1 MKTENKI
8 PKEKYRRKSKR
19 KDVLLSLLILIILS
33 TVSSFAQNDFLIVPG
48 ERVGD
53 LRIGQDFSTV
63 NSRLGQADAKRELGM
78 FTINAY
84 APSRTVVA
92 VFNRNNQIF
101 SVMTANPEYRMANGI
116 RPGSPESAVFEAFGE
131 PEEERY
137 VDEYKQLFYLS
148 RGVVFQIEEGR
159 VQAIGV
165 TLPM

>member
-1 MKTENKI
+1 MKTENRL
-8 PKEKYRRKSKR
+8 PKEKYRKKNKKTEVFSF
-19 KDVLLSLLILIILS
+19 LMILIILS
-33 TVSSFAQNDFLIVPG
+33 TACSFAQNDFLIVPG
-48 ERVGD
+48 ERIGD
-53 LRIGQDFSTV
+53 LRIGQDFSTAS
-63 NSRLGQADAKRELGM
+63 SRLGQADARRELGM

-101 SVMTANPEYRMANGI
+101 SVMTANPEYHLANGI
-116 RPGSPESAVFEAFGE
+116 KPGSPESAVIQAFGE
-131 PEEERY
+131 PEEERH